1 MNFKDMWNILL
12 NLYCG
17 ITAGGLGAGIY
28 IMAKH
33 SKEKLTLDPISISVI
48 LFIVGAILIIN
59 FFWHER
65 EK

>member
-17 ITAGGLGAGIY
+17 IAVGGLGIGIY
-28 IMAKH
+28 VMAKH
-33 SKEKLTLDPISISVI
+33 SKEKLTLDLTSISVI
-48 LFIVGAILIIN
+48 LFVIGTILIIN
-59 FFWHER
+59 FFWHEK